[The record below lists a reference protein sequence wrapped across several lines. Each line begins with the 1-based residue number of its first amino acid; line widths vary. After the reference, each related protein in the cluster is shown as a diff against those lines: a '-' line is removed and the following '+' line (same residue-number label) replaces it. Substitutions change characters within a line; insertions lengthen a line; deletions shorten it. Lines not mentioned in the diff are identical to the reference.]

1 MNEHRREIMQNVFLT
16 YLPARKFKTSCLS
29 VQLVSQLDSATAS
42 ANALTPAVLHRGT
55 MTYPDMEQLSAAMDR
70 TWALTWRQ
78 WHGTDVLEN
87 KMIVTVA
94 VTVVTVFLLVCAYS
108 PSYLGWSFPLHNIQA
123 VGKAVRAMRLWAL
136 AGITTTVISLAGW
149 GTMKPGLIVFL
160 GCGLVLKAIATI
172 IEIKEKDKKE
182 DPQ

>member
-1 MNEHRREIMQNVFLT
+1 MKHPMQ
-16 YLPARKFKTSCLS
+16 KFDLKQVKVHHTLESSLIETACVLM
-29 VQLVSQLDSATAS
+29 LVA
-42 ANALTPAVLHRGT
+42 
-55 MTYPDMEQLSAAMDR
+55 

-182 DPQ
+182 DP